1 MHADPNQALDMS
13 PPDRTRLDST
23 LHIGLFFDGTRNN
36 ADNLQRASRPAGA
49 TTPTPRPP
57 AVVADDASPYQS
69 RLTSSYSNGLT
80 NIARLHALYPD
91 HRQMPPAG
99 SMLALSIYI
108 EGVGTRTGEED
119 DLLGLAFGIGRTGV
133 RAKRRR
139 ALEQLLPDALRQLAR
154 AHPDRVLGSARVDLF
169 GYSRGA
175 ASARDAVNVLN
186 TPGAAAWL
194 REQLVRSGWSL
205 APEFPAAVRPV
216 RFVGLLDTVVAIGRQ
231 HPGEM
236 PAVALPA
243 GCADKVVQLVAR
255 DEHREHFALTSVA
268 PEHEEIALPGVHAN
282 IGGGYDQRIEGPK
295 LLSRPEGQL
304 LRGTGL
310 AAGDVPPL
318 ALLRASTVYRA
329 AQATCRRWQRAL
341 GLGDDAIWVDVWHHW
356 QQQRVAGSRSVLPQ
370 FTLRAYAAVVLRR
383 EIDARYQF
391 IALRLLHQ
399 HAAAAGV
406 AWTTS
411 PDQLPALAL
420 PAELQPIAARLLAG
434 HPLDAAQERTLGQH
448 YLMQSAH
455 WNFDALGDTALLYAA
470 DEGTRELPYRPGPGL
485 FYVNRP
491 TENGQRVVLANT

>member
-1 MHADPNQALDMS
+1 MAVAATQPTTVPTVS
-13 PPDRTRLDST
+13 

-36 ADNLQRASRPAGA
+36 ADNLQRASRPPGA
-49 TTPTPRPP
+49 TTPAPRPP

-91 HRQMPPAG
+91 HRQTPPAG
-99 SMLALSIYI
+99 GALAVSIYI
-108 EGVGTRTGEED
+108 EGVGTRTGEDD

-139 ALEQLLPDALRQLAR
+139 ALEQLLPEALRQLAR
-154 AHPDRVLGSARVDLF
+154 AQPGRMLGSVQLDLF

-186 TPGAAAWL
+186 APGGSAWL
-194 REQLVRSGWSL
+194 REQLVRSGWTL
-205 APEFPAAVRPV
+205 APGFQAAMRPV

-231 HPGEM
+231 HRDEM

-243 GCADKVVQLVAR
+243 GCAGKVVQLVAR

-282 IGGGYDQRIEGPK
+282 VGGGYDQRIEGPK
-295 LLSRPEGQL
+295 LLSRPQGQL

-310 AAGDVPPL
+310 AAGEVPPL
-318 ALLRASTVYRA
+318 ALLRASTVYRT

-341 GLGDDAIWVDVWHHW
+341 GLGDEAIWVDVWHQW
-356 QQQRVAGSRSVLPQ
+356 QPQRVAGGRSVVPQ
-370 FTLRAYAAVVLRR
+370 LTLRGYAAVVLRR

-399 HAAAAGV
+399 RATAAGV

-411 PDQLPALAL
+411 PEQLPALAL
-420 PAELQPIAARLLAG
+420 PMELQPIAARLLAG
-434 HPLDAAQERTLGQH
+434 LPLDTAQELTLRQR

-455 WNFDALGDTALLYAA
+455 WNFDALGDTALRYAA

-491 TENGQRVVLANT
+491 TESGQRVVLANT